1 MKLWRQGISLMNRQV
16 PHLESDASLRVL
28 LPILGLLGGL
38 GVGAFRAWLAGPSD
52 IRAVALVV
60 SGGIIGSALGM
71 SAVLLC
77 AYRLGQAKLRSLKSL
92 AFLILVAALV
102 LWFALTMLAAVFAS
116 GMA

>member
-1 MKLWRQGISLMNRQV
+1 MDRQV

-38 GVGAFRAWLAGPSD
+38 GLGVLRAWLAGAAD
-52 IRAVALVV
+52 IGAVALVV

-77 AYRLGQAKLRSLKSL
+77 ACRLGQARLRSLKSL
-92 AFLILVAALV
+92 ALLVLVAALV
-102 LWFALTMLAAVFAS
+102 LWFSLTMLAPVFDS
-116 GMA
+116 GMG